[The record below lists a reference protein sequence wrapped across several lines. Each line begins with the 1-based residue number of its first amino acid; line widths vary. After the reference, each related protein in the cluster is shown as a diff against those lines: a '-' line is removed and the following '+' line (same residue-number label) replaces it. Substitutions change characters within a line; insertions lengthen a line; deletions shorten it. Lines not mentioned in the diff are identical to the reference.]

1 MPGTREGFRFRDF
14 ELDVGAYELR
24 KDGRAVRLERQPM
37 DLLIL
42 LVERR
47 GELVSRSEI
56 VDRLWGSDVFVDSE
70 NGINTAVR
78 KIRQTLRDPAEAPA
92 FVETVAGKGYRFIAD
107 VAVLPVAASPEP
119 TPLVTDAAPP
129 PAGSPRAAPVALSAR
144 RPGRG
149 RVVAGL
155 ALVGLVAGA
164 LLWAAWRR
172 SAVADSVRIAVL
184 PFTNLSGDP
193 DREYLADG
201 LAEETIASLG
211 RVDPDHLQVIAR
223 TSTTAYRGTTK
234 SVAEI
239 GRDLGAD
246 YLVESS
252 VRAEGGRLRITSKL
266 IRVRDEVHV
275 WSESFDREPVSMLG
289 LQQELSAAIAEQ
301 IRLRLAPD
309 RVDALTRRQTRN
321 VDAYDLYLRGWS
333 AAQQRTPAATRRA
346 VEYYSRAAAL
356 DPGYAL
362 AWAGLAMAYGAS
374 QLNGDA
380 PPMEV
385 LPRAREAA
393 ARAIHADAGLS
404 EAQLA
409 GGYLSWCCDWD
420 WGAAEVALRRAVVL
434 DPRSAMGHLVLGH
447 ALSQMGRHAEASAEV
462 ARAREL
468 DPLQPLT
475 HALSSQVAF
484 QRRDH
489 RAALEHARHAIVL
502 DPGFWI
508 GYMMRGQAHEQLGQ
522 IDHALEAVEAGA
534 RLSHNNSKT
543 MALRAYVFARAGR
556 ATEARD
562 VLDTFQAVSKVK
574 YVPPYA
580 SALVH
585 AGLGERDQALAWLE
599 RAYEARDVHLI
610 FLTVD
615 PKWDP
620 LRSEPRFQALL
631 ARCGFARTPPDG
643 R

>member
-1 MPGTREGFRFRDF
+1 MPRTREVFRFRDF

-47 GELVSRSEI
+47 GDLVSRSEI
-56 VDRLWGSDVFVDSE
+56 VDRLWGRDVFVDSE

-119 TPLVTDAAPP
+119 PPLATDAAPP

-362 AWAGLAMAYGAS
+362 AWAGLAKAYGAS

-599 RAYEARDVHLI
+599 RAYEARDVTFGL
-610 FLTVD
+610 
-615 PKWDP
+615 
-620 LRSEPRFQALL
+620 
-631 ARCGFARTPPDG
+631 
-643 R
+643 